1 MLEKEHRFL
10 ADALFYVNDVFALTK
25 VMLFVALIMML
36 LT

>member
-10 ADALFYVNDVFALTK
+10 ADALFYVNDAFAFAK
-25 VMLFVALIMML
+25 MMLFVALIMML